1 MTFEQITTLLD
12 KGFTPEQ
19 ITLLTTSA
27 VPTAAD
33 PVDSGEPA
41 NPLADS
47 PDETI
52 QPEPDPEPVPAAPPT
67 PSPAAAADNSEIL
80 NAIADL
86 KKSVQA
92 ANIKTMSMDSVNA
105 DNQLEKA
112 MAELIRPSFEKGE

>member
-12 KGFTPEQ
+12 KGFTPDQ

-27 VPTAAD
+27 VPTAAE
-33 PVDSGEPA
+33 PGDSGDSA
-41 NPLADS
+41 NPLAES
-47 PDETI
+47 PDAPI
-52 QPEPDPEPVPAAPPT
+52 ASDPEPSPEPT
-67 PSPAAAADNSEIL
+67 PEPAPAAAADNTEIL

-92 ANIKTMSMDSVNA
+92 ANIKTMSMDTVNA

>member
-12 KGFTPEQ
+12 KGFTPDQ

-33 PVDSGEPA
+33 PEESGDPA
-41 NPLADS
+41 NPLAES
-47 PDETI
+47 PDTSTLPETDETPAAA
-52 QPEPDPEPVPAAPPT
+52 PEP
-67 PSPAAAADNSEIL
+67 AADNSEIL

-92 ANIKTMSMDSVNA
+92 ANIRTMSMEVVDS

-112 MAELIRPSFEKGE
+112 MAEFIRPSFEKGE

>member
-12 KGFTPEQ
+12 KGFTPDQ

-27 VPTAAD
+27 VPTAAE
-33 PVDSGEPA
+33 PGDSGDPA
-41 NPLADS
+41 NPLAES
-47 PDETI
+47 PDAPI
-52 QPEPDPEPVPAAPPT
+52 ASDPEPSPEPT
-67 PSPAAAADNSEIL
+67 PEQAPAAAADNSEIL

-92 ANIKTMSMDSVNA
+92 ANIKTMSMDTVNA

>member
-27 VPTAAD
+27 GPTTAD

-52 QPEPDPEPVPAAPPT
+52 QPEPDPEPVPAAPQEPA
-67 PSPAAAADNSEIL
+67 PAAAADNTEIL

-112 MAELIRPSFEKGE
+112 MAEFIRPSFEKGE